1 MLWRDG
7 MRAMKTFCSGR
18 FSLSLFAVSVL
29 VSCGLISSPAWA
41 QSIGKAVS
49 AVPSATYS
57 EGAAPQTI
65 EVGTEFEQ
73 NDRIVTD
80 KNGAAEIEFADGTS
94 LTIGAN
100 SEVVLDKMIFDGDKA
115 RNATVNVVR
124 GTLRF
129 VTGSSDHSAYQIKT
143 PVATIGVRGTVIDIS
158 LEKDDM
164 VFNTVEG
171 IGVVCRGGNDCRDIR
186 AGDKAIA
193 VSRMGFRL
201 ATVAQTAR
209 LTRVVT
215 GAHTHLSRR
224 IGRDPRMGKGFQ
236 KRMNNLD
243 KKGLDRQGLDKKGLD
258 KKGLDKKGLDKK
270 GLDKK
275 GFDKKGLDKKGLD
288 QKGLDKKGLDKRGGL
303 DRQNL
308 DRHNASK
315 NDLGKNLEKGAD
327 RNPGKQFDRRGGLDG
342 KRGMDRPGGN
352 RIGDAAKNLKQ
363 RHDGKRSLNQR
374 VKEHFN
380 PRIKLPF

>member
-1 MLWRDG
+1 
-7 MRAMKTFCSGR
+7 MRAMKTSPSSFAR
-18 FSLSLFAVSVL
+18 FPVLLLASLLAPSLAST
-29 VSCGLISSPAWA
+29 AWA

-57 EGAAPQTI
+57 EGGGSQTI

-80 KNGAAEIEFADGTS
+80 KNGAAEIEFVDGTS

-100 SEVVLDKMIFDGDKA
+100 SEVVLDKMIFDGGKA
-115 RNATVNVVR
+115 RNATVNIVR

-129 VTGSSDHSAYQIKT
+129 VTGTSDHSAYQIKT

-201 ATVAQTAR
+201 ATAAQAAR

-236 KRMNNLD
+236 KRMDNLD
-243 KKGLDRQGLDKKGLD
+243 KKGLDRKGLD
-258 KKGLDKKGLDKK
+258 KRGLDNKGLDKNRLDK
-270 GLDKK
+270 
-275 GFDKKGLDKKGLD
+275 
-288 QKGLDKKGLDKRGGL
+288 KGLDKKGLDKRGGL
-303 DRQNL
+303 DRHNL
-308 DRHNASK
+308 DRSNLDRQGK
-315 NDLGKNLEKGAD
+315 NDLAKNLDKNPD
-327 RNPGKQFDRRGGLDG
+327 QNPGKHFDRRGALEG
-342 KRGMDRPGGN
+342 KHGMGRAGGN
-352 RIGDAAKNLKQ
+352 RAGDAARNLK
-363 RHDGKRSLNQR
+363 RHDGKRSLKQI
-374 VKEHFN
+374 KEHFN
-380 PRIKLPF
+380 PRIRLPF

>member
-1 MLWRDG
+1 
-7 MRAMKTFCSGR
+7 MKTPGLTR
-18 FSLSLFAVSVL
+18 FPLSLLALSL
-29 VSCGLISSPAWA
+29 AAPLWSGTASAE
-41 QSIGKAVS
+41 SIGKAVS
-49 AVPSATYS
+49 AVPSASYS
-57 EGAAPQTI
+57 EGAAPQAI

-80 KNGAAEIEFADGTS
+80 KDGAAEIEFVDGTS

-115 RNATVNVVR
+115 KNATVNVVR

-158 LEKDDM
+158 LEKGDM

-171 IGVVCRGGNDCRDIR
+171 IGVVCRGGSDCRDIR

-193 VSRMGFRL
+193 VNRMGFRL
-201 ATVAQTAR
+201 ATVAQAAR

-236 KRMNNLD
+236 KDAGRFDNKRGFEKNNLD
-243 KKGLDRQGLDKKGLD
+243 KKGF
-258 KKGLDKKGLDKK
+258 
-270 GLDKK
+270 DKK
-275 GFDKKGLDKKGLD
+275 GFDKKGLDKKGLE
-288 QKGLDKKGLDKRGGL
+288 KGLDKKGSLDRKGLDKNFDNKDLAKKGFDKKGEFDKRGF
-303 DRQNL
+303 D
-308 DRHNASK
+308 
-315 NDLGKNLEKGAD
+315 
-327 RNPGKQFDRRGGLDG
+327 KQ
-342 KRGMDRPGGN
+342 PGN
-352 RIGDAAKNLKQ
+352 RFGDGAKNLKQ
-363 RHDGKRSLNQR
+363 HQDGRRSFNQR
-374 VKEHFN
+374 VKERFK
-380 PRIKLPF
+380 PGIKLPLRDFR

>member
-1 MLWRDG
+1 MC
-7 MRAMKTFCSGR
+7 AMKTSSSGR
-18 FSLSLFAVSVL
+18 FSLSLFTVSLL
-29 VSCGLISSPAWA
+29 VSCGLVSSAA
-41 QSIGKAVS
+41 MAESIGKAVS

-57 EGAAPQTI
+57 EGAAPQAI

-80 KNGAAEIEFADGTS
+80 KNGAAEIEFVDGTS

-100 SEVVLDKMIFDGDKA
+100 SEVVLDKMIFDGGKA

-129 VTGSSDHSAYQIKT
+129 VTGTSDHSAYQIKT

-158 LEKDDM
+158 LEKGDM

-171 IGVVCRGGNDCRDIR
+171 IGVVCHGGSNCRDIR
-186 AGDKAIA
+186 AGDKPIA
-193 VSRMGFRL
+193 VNRMGFRL
-201 ATVAQTAR
+201 ATVAQAAR
-209 LTRVVT
+209 LSRIVT

-236 KRMNNLD
+236 KRMDRLDNKRGLDKHNLD
-243 KKGLDRQGLDKKGLD
+243 KKGLDKR
-258 KKGLDKKGLDKK
+258 

-288 QKGLDKKGLDKRGGL
+288 KRGGLDRHNPGKNDLGKGDLGKKGFDKKDFGKNLDKRGGL
-303 DRQNL
+303 D
-308 DRHNASK
+308 
-315 NDLGKNLEKGAD
+315 G
-327 RNPGKQFDRRGGLDG
+327 RRGL
-342 KRGMDRPGGN
+342 DRPGAK
-352 RIGDAAKNLKQ
+352 RMGDAVKNLKHRQ
-363 RHDGKRSLNQR
+363 DGKRSFNQR
-374 VKEHFN
+374 VKERFN
-380 PRIKLPF
+380 PRVKLPF

>member
-1 MLWRDG
+1 
-7 MRAMKTFCSGR
+7 MKTSGSGLAR
-18 FSLSLFAVSVL
+18 FSLSVFAASLFVPPL
-29 VSCGLISSPAWA
+29 MSSAAWA

-57 EGAAPQTI
+57 EGAAPRTI

-100 SEVVLDKMIFDGDKA
+100 SEIVLDKMIFAGGKA
-115 RNATVNVVR
+115 KNATVNVVR

-143 PVATIGVRGTVIDIS
+143 PVATIGVRGTVIDIA

-164 VFNTVEG
+164 IFNTVEG
-171 IGVVCRGGNDCRDIR
+171 IGVVCRGGSDCRDIR
-186 AGDKAIA
+186 ADDKAIA
-193 VSRMGFRL
+193 VNRMGFRL
-201 ATVAQTAR
+201 ATVAQAAR

-236 KRMNNLD
+236 KRMDRLD
-243 KKGLDRQGLDKKGLD
+243 GKRGFDKQGLDKKGLD
-258 KKGLDKKGLDKK
+258 KKR
-270 GLDKK
+270 
-275 GFDKKGLDKKGLD
+275 LD
-288 QKGLDKKGLDKRGGL
+288 QKGLDRKGMEKGLDKKSLDKKGGL
-303 DRQNL
+303 DRKDF
-308 DRHNASK
+308 DRKS
-315 NDLGKNLEKGAD
+315 LGKNLDKRGA
-327 RNPGKQFDRRGGLDG
+327 LDG
-342 KRGMDRPGGN
+342 KRGLDKADRH
-352 RIGDAAKNLKQ
+352 RMGDAAKNLKQ
-363 RHDGKRSLNQR
+363 HRDSRRSFNQR
-374 VKEHFN
+374 VKERFN
-380 PRIKLPF
+380 SRIIPPF